1 MIFFVFIIVDN
12 TRLIGRLGTNFPV
25 PVEVF
30 PVALGRAGNKKIR
43 GYGNYAPAGKRE
55 RRTGG
60 DRKHN
65 LVLDVRFRDIGP
77 ASEKDHRCRGEWGD
91 TGSIHTVCQ
100 IPLTGVY
107 QIPSGCFTCFPLG

>member
-77 ASEKDHRCRGEWGD
+77 HRKK
-91 TGSIHTVCQ
+91 I
-100 IPLTGVY
+100 TGVVE
-107 QIPSGCFTCFPLG
+107 SGGISARSGSYWVRVGGNKLFWDDYVQ

>member
-55 RRTGG
+55 SIIWFWMFVSGTSVPH
-60 DRKHN
+60 RKK
-65 LVLDVRFRDIGP
+65 I
-77 ASEKDHRCRGEWGD
+77 
-91 TGSIHTVCQ
+91 
-100 IPLTGVY
+100 TGVVE
-107 QIPSGCFTCFPLG
+107 SGGISARSGSYWVRVGGNKLFWDDYVQ

>member
-65 LVLDVRFRDIGP
+65 LVLDVRFRIGKRSP
-77 ASEKDHRCRGEWGD
+77 VSWRVGGYRPEVVV
-91 TGSIHTVCQ
+91 TG
-100 IPLTGVY
+100 
-107 QIPSGCFTCFPLG
+107 

>member
-65 LVLDVRFRDIGP
+65 LVLDVRFRDIVESGGIS
-77 ASEKDHRCRGEWGD
+77 ARS
-91 TGSIHTVCQ
+91 GSYWVRVGGNKLFWDDYVQ
-100 IPLTGVY
+100 
-107 QIPSGCFTCFPLG
+107 

>member
-77 ASEKDHRCRGEWGD
+77 ASEKDHRCRESGGISARS
-91 TGSIHTVCQ
+91 GSYWVRVGGNKLFWDDYVQ
-100 IPLTGVY
+100 
-107 QIPSGCFTCFPLG
+107 

>member
-55 RRTGG
+55 RGQQNMALFLCKVYERYLLRTGAHG
-60 DRKHN
+60 
-65 LVLDVRFRDIGP
+65 
-77 ASEKDHRCRGEWGD
+77 
-91 TGSIHTVCQ
+91 
-100 IPLTGVY
+100 
-107 QIPSGCFTCFPLG
+107 

>member
-1 MIFFVFIIVDN
+1 MLWVEQEI
-12 TRLIGRLGTNFPV
+12 RKLGAT
-25 PVEVF
+25 E
-30 PVALGRAGNKKIR
+30 IM
-43 GYGNYAPAGKRE
+43 AGKRE

-91 TGSIHTVCQ
+91 IG
-100 IPLTGVY
+100 PKW
-107 QIPSGCFTCFPLG
+107 

>member
-43 GYGNYAPAGKRE
+43 ATEIMLRLQKGKTDAVVTE
-55 RRTGG
+55 NIIWFWMFVSGTSVPH
-60 DRKHN
+60 RKK
-65 LVLDVRFRDIGP
+65 I
-77 ASEKDHRCRGEWGD
+77 
-91 TGSIHTVCQ
+91 
-100 IPLTGVY
+100 TGVVE
-107 QIPSGCFTCFPLG
+107 SGGISARSGSYWVRVGGNKLFWDDYVQ

>member
-55 RRTGG
+55 RRTGH
-60 DRKHN
+60 RS
-65 LVLDVRFRDIGP
+65 RIGKRSP
-77 ASEKDHRCRGEWGD
+77 VSWRVGGYRPEVVV
-91 TGSIHTVCQ
+91 TG
-100 IPLTGVY
+100 
-107 QIPSGCFTCFPLG
+107 

>member
-55 RRTGG
+55 RQTGG

-91 TGSIHTVCQ
+91 IG
-100 IPLTGVY
+100 PKW
-107 QIPSGCFTCFPLG
+107 

>member
-12 TRLIGRLGTNFPV
+12 TRLIGRLGTIFPV

-55 RRTGG
+55 
-60 DRKHN
+60 
-65 LVLDVRFRDIGP
+65 
-77 ASEKDHRCRGEWGD
+77 
-91 TGSIHTVCQ
+91 
-100 IPLTGVY
+100 
-107 QIPSGCFTCFPLG
+107 

>member
-43 GYGNYAPAGKRE
+43 GYGNYAP
-55 RRTGG
+55 
-60 DRKHN
+60 
-65 LVLDVRFRDIGP
+65 VLDVRFRDIGP

-91 TGSIHTVCQ
+91 IG
-100 IPLTGVY
+100 PKW
-107 QIPSGCFTCFPLG
+107 

>member
-43 GYGNYAPAGKRE
+43 GYG
-55 RRTGG
+55 G

-91 TGSIHTVCQ
+91 IG
-100 IPLTGVY
+100 PKW
-107 QIPSGCFTCFPLG
+107 

>member
-43 GYGNYAPAGKRE
+43 GYGN
-55 RRTGG
+55 
-60 DRKHN
+60 

-91 TGSIHTVCQ
+91 IG
-100 IPLTGVY
+100 PKW
-107 QIPSGCFTCFPLG
+107 

>member
-77 ASEKDHRCRGEWGD
+77 ASEKRSPVSWRVGGYRPEVVV
-91 TGSIHTVCQ
+91 TG
-100 IPLTGVY
+100 
-107 QIPSGCFTCFPLG
+107 